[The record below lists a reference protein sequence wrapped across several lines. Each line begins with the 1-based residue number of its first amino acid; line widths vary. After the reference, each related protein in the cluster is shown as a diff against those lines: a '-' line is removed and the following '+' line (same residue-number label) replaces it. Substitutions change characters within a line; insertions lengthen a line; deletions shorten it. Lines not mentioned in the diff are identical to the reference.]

1 MAFVD
6 QVRSRAMRA
15 WRGVLGHIFP
25 GKHWRVAVFHSSAAG
40 CTVTVRGAHLL

>member
-1 MAFVD
+1 MTFLD

-25 GKHWRVAVFHSSAAG
+25 GTTGVFHSSVPNTRGRMHGGGAG
-40 CTVTVRGAHLL
+40 